1 MPSHLFHYLLKKQ
14 SSMEKSVLGTLSN
27 TRHTAGKKEQLQISL
42 ANKMCFEHF

>member
-27 TRHTAGKKEQLQISL
+27 TRHTAGKKGTAADIISQQDV
-42 ANKMCFEHF
+42 F